1 MAEDLFGAGDPVVAS
16 PVASDDAAAP
26 PAAASRGGA
35 ARVRRADRSQ
45 VGMQY
50 CCIDE
55 LVPVDHPVRVIWAAV
70 GQMDL
75 AAFEEPIGSR
85 EFTAGRPA
93 NDVRVMVGLWLW
105 AATDNVAGGRH
116 LARLCVDHLAYRWMC
131 GGLPMNYHTLNDF
144 RTGHGA
150 ALDALF
156 TATLGRLTHA
166 GLVGVG
172 RITQDGLRVRASAGA
187 GSFRRRP
194 TLEACLAGAERHLDD
209 LRKRR
214 AEEEAAGGGGGD
226 ARRAA
231 AELAAAE
238 DRADRVRRAL
248 AEMPKIEAAKA
259 KQSNKEKR
267 ERPPRVS
274 TTDPEARVMKM
285 PNGGFNPAYNVQLAT
300 DPASRA
306 IVGVSVSNCGGDA
319 PLSEP
324 MREQVGR
331 RTGGTVAEHLVD
343 GGYVNLDVIDRA
355 TDGEVTLYMPVPEP
369 NKGSKVGDRF
379 ARRDDDTDAVAAWR
393 ARMATEAA
401 RRVYLQRAATSETV
415 NADLRTYRGM
425 APFKVR
431 GIAKATC
438 VALWSAMAYNLL
450 HFAAA
455 LT

>member
-1 MAEDLFGAGDPVVAS
+1 MADELFENGEAMSAATIPAPS
-16 PVASDDAAAP
+16 PATR
-26 PAAASRGGA
+26 RGGA
-35 ARVRRADRSQ
+35 ARVRRPDRSQ

-55 LVPVDHPVRVIWAAV
+55 LVPADHPVRTIWAAV
-70 GQMDL
+70 EQMDL
-75 AAFEEPIGSR
+75 SAFEEPIGSR

-105 AATDNVAGGRH
+105 AATDNVAGGRR
-116 LARLCVDHLAYRWMC
+116 LARLCIDHLAYRWMC
-131 GGLPMNYHTLNDF
+131 GGLSMNYHTLNDF

-156 TATLGRLTHA
+156 TATLGRLVHG
-166 GLVGVG
+166 GLVEVT

-194 TLEACLAGAERHLDD
+194 TLEGCLAEAEQHLAD
-209 LRKRR
+209 LRERR
-214 AEEEAAGGGGGD
+214 DEEEAAGGGD
-226 ARRAA
+226 ANARRAA

-238 DRADRVRRAL
+238 GRADRVRRAL
-248 AEMPKIEAAKA
+248 GEMPKVEAAKA

-324 MREQVGR
+324 MREQVER
-331 RTGGTVAEHLVD
+331 RTGGTVEEHLVD
-343 GGYVNLDVIDRA
+343 GGYMSLDVIDRTTA
-355 TDGEVTLYMPVPEP
+355 DEVALYMPVPEP
-369 NKGSKVGDRF
+369 NKDAKVDDRF
-379 ARRDDDTDAVAAWR
+379 ARRKEDTDAVAAWR

-401 RRVYLQRAATSETV
+401 RRIYLQRASTIETI
-415 NADLRTYRGM
+415 NADLRTCRGM
-425 APFKVR
+425 SPFKVR